1 MWAKAVTEAKSAD
14 AKPVVAILN
23 QAKEQPTVLG
33 PRTFT
38 PKLHVQTSEPMFVMS
53 YADGKET
60 PVEEWKITN
69 TIPDAVLYRL
79 KGSEGSE

>member
-1 MWAKAVTEAKSAD
+1 MWAKAVTEAKTAD
-14 AKPVVAILN
+14 AKPIVALLN
-23 QAKEQPTVLG
+23 KADNEATVLG

-38 PKLHVQTSEPMFVMS
+38 PKLHVQISEPMFVMS

-60 PVEEWKITN
+60 PVEEWKITE

-79 KGSEGSE
+79 KGSE